1 MTSQDDDNTVHV
13 SMRMKFNFFLYN
25 KLSLFNLNILVVKD
39 GSHLASERWSSCASM
54 MAASLVA
61 HMLNEPL
68 KHVLLPKKVSHKSV
82 HLPLLAI

>member
-39 GSHLASERWSSCASM
+39 VIPSHTVTM
-54 MAASLVA
+54 Y
-61 HMLNEPL
+61 
-68 KHVLLPKKVSHKSV
+68 
-82 HLPLLAI
+82 